1 MNGSL
6 RLLTLCCLLLGA
18 LACSTASSPVMRE
31 WEAAKWQAD
40 VEGASASSEPRCLVL
55 VCDEGDCGLFRCE
68 DVADDVVTHAP
79 RVGAAE
85 KATGSPAFRGTG
97 TYRNWWQRR
106 TGIRGDARPLAMA
119 PLARRSPVFIPA
131 IPRPQGK
138 LIKHHLFPQEPR
150 LAAWFRA
157 AGIDIHQF
165 TLVVPEHVH
174 RQIHSGKGMGPGGAW
189 NNAWRQ
195 FVVANPRPPSRDVI
209 MRHAVELAFRFE
221 LSGPVVPYN
230 MPIAPGMRGPRI
242 EAL

>member
-1 MNGSL
+1 M
-6 RLLTLCCLLLGA
+6 
-18 LACSTASSPVMRE
+18 
-31 WEAAKWQAD
+31 
-40 VEGASASSEPRCLVL
+40 
-55 VCDEGDCGLFRCE
+55 
-68 DVADDVVTHAP
+68 ADDVVAHATTAGT
-79 RVGAAE
+79 VA
-85 KATGSPAFRGTG
+85 KATSRPAFRGTG
-97 TYRNWWQRR
+97 TYRTWWQRR
-106 TGIRGDARPLAMA
+106 TGIRGDARPLVTA

-230 MPIAPGMRGPRI
+230 LPITPGMRGPRI